1 MRLTSRRR
9 PVLPWLVIDNAVPR
23 EPDPSAANAYKTRE
37 AEKMNRKLRMGM
49 VGGGR
54 GAFIGAV
61 HRMAANLDGKI
72 ELVAGAFSADPEKS
86 RLSGEDCLLDASRV
100 YATYREMAEREAALP
115 KEQRIDFVSIV
126 VPNNLH
132 FDVARTFI
140 EAGFH
145 VVCDKPMTFSL
156 AEAFQLRDIVRSSGL
171 VFALTHNYTGYPMVK
186 EARRMV
192 QEGELGRILKIV
204 SEYSQCWAV
213 GDVESDEPGKI
224 AGWRSDPNVSGAA
237 NCMGD
242 IGTHAHNL
250 VRYVTG
256 LEIEEMCSELTAFIP
271 GMQLDDDGNNLI
283 RFQGGVKG
291 IIYASQIST
300 GDENAL
306 NIRVYGTQ
314 ASIEWHQEYPNDL
327 IVKYANAPRKV
338 YRRGN
343 DYLGAAAQANSRT
356 PFAHPEGFI
365 GAFANIYMAAA
376 QAMSD
381 KIDGNPPPKDGYD
394 FPNVDDGVAGMAF
407 VETAVKSSQSDQKWI
422 KFPEV

>member
-1 MRLTSRRR
+1 
-9 PVLPWLVIDNAVPR
+9 
-23 EPDPSAANAYKTRE
+23 
-37 AEKMNRKLRMGM
+37 MNRKLKMGM

-54 GAFIGAV
+54 GAFIGSV

-72 ELVAGAFSADPEKS
+72 ELVAGAFSSDPEKS
-86 RLSGEDCLLDASRV
+86 KLSGEDFFLDANRV
-100 YATYREMAEREAALP
+100 YGSYQEMAEKEAALP
-115 KEQRIDFVSIV
+115 EGERIDFVSIV
-126 VPNNLH
+126 VQNHLH
-132 FDVARTFI
+132 FDVAKTFI

-145 VVCDKPMTFSL
+145 VICDKPMTFTL
-156 AEAFQLRDIVRSSGL
+156 EQAYELRDIVNQSGK

-192 QEGELGRILKIV
+192 KDGELGRILKIV
-204 SEYSQCWAV
+204 AEYPQGYAV
-213 GDVESDEPGKI
+213 GDVEGDGQGKI
-224 AGWRSDPNVSGAA
+224 NNWRSDPKIAGVS

-256 LEIEEMCSELTAFIP
+256 LEIDEICSELTAFIP
-271 GMQLDDDGNNLI
+271 GRELDDDGNNLV
-283 RFQGGVKG
+283 RFEGGAKG
-291 IIYASQIST
+291 IIYASQISN

-306 NIRVYGTQ
+306 SIRVYGTKS
-314 ASIEWHQEYPNDL
+314 SIEWHQEEPNDL
-327 IVKYANAPRKV
+327 IVKYANAPRRV

-343 DYLGAAAQANSRT
+343 DYVGEAAAANSRT

-365 GAFANIYMAAA
+365 EAFANIYVAAA
-376 QAMSD
+376 GAIVDQ
-381 KIDGNPPPKDGYD
+381 IEGNPAPEGGYD

-407 VETAVKSSQSDQKWI
+407 IETTVKSSASDQKWI